1 MNKSLLT
8 TAQLLAA
15 TGYKR
20 AGDMAAAL
28 RRQGIHLFEGK
39 DGPWTT
45 IELVNAAG
53 GLLPAPVK
61 EEPYRVEDLF

>member
-1 MNKSLLT
+1 VSHILT
-8 TAQLLAA
+8 TADLLAA

-20 AGDMAAAL
+20 AGDMAREL
-28 RRQGIHLFEGK
+28 RAQGIKLFEGK

-53 GLLPAPVK
+53 GILPGPANA
-61 EEPYRVEDLF
+61 EAYRAEDF